1 MADGV
6 EEPRKVQV
14 QSLRCEAILD
24 GAGEGSQPPLHFIA
38 TAHRAAVM

>member
-14 QSLRCEAILD
+14 QFLRCEAILD
-24 GAGEGSQPPLHFIA
+24 GAGEGSQPLHFIA